1 METLQENSITQFGC
15 HQNYTRR
22 NLENGLKNSKIR
34 GGPETIQWQKGWKVL
49 NGDGQTRNTQDINL
63 QDMPKRGVRGRGV

>member
-1 METLQENSITQFGC
+1 METLQANNMTEFAC

-34 GGPETIQWQKGWKVL
+34 GRSETIQWQKGWKVI
-49 NGDGQTRNTQDINL
+49 NGDG
-63 QDMPKRGVRGRGV
+63 